1 MSSDST
7 EINAFIER
15 IPLFEKNEYE
25 WKLFSGS
32 NKNKNVRLVYMG
44 EIKNNENNIENNY
57 EKTLFVKEFV
67 IKNNKLE
74 LLLKEVFFN
83 YSLQSQNFFPKDIRI
98 LLSIDNNYLF
108 LVFKG
113 DNISL
118 SKLIKSGIIDYR
130 TVGSLTNW
138 IIYQITFALYI
149 LHENKIIHHDI
160 KPENILIS
168 QEGNISIIDFGS
180 AFFKGG
186 KSDSYTLYYSSPDY
200 LINNDSNSDD
210 EKYDMWSLGVVILE
224 LYLKQ
229 VAIFRK
235 KEIESNNEIEMSE
248 SQKKEEKRKFLFSKF
263 GVKDYSS
270 EEELNNFKLDKEI
283 LSQIEDKDIK
293 DLIMHLLVF
302 NPNQRYSAKE
312 ILKLPFFSEF
322 KDDFP
327 FDLDPIEYP
336 FEKEEISNNNIDSQK
351 FLELIN
357 KMKG

>member
-25 WKLFSGS
+25 WKLFNGS

-44 EIKNNENNIENNY
+44 EIKNNQNNIENDY

-67 IKNNKLE
+67 IKNNKIE

-83 YSLQSQNFFPKDIRI
+83 YSLQSQKFFPKDIKI

-130 TVGSLTNW
+130 TVGSLTKW

-235 KEIESNNEIEMSE
+235 KEIESNNEVEMNE
-248 SQKKEEKRKFLFSKF
+248 LQKKRRKNKISF
-263 GVKDYSS
+263 
-270 EEELNNFKLDKEI
+270 FKI
-283 LSQIEDKDIK
+283 WS
-293 DLIMHLLVF
+293 
-302 NPNQRYSAKE
+302 
-312 ILKLPFFSEF
+312 
-322 KDDFP
+322 
-327 FDLDPIEYP
+327 
-336 FEKEEISNNNIDSQK
+336 
-351 FLELIN
+351 
-357 KMKG
+357 